1 MRKGIGPNRLGASK
15 IAKGACACGCGSP
28 AKMGCG
34 RSPMKQ
40 TTAGEFAHRQH
51 VKDMEQGKATKP
63 FDKLK
68 AGIRTVASGG
78 DMEDY
83 KSMKKEYRAE
93 AKAEYAA
100 KKKKKK

>member
-1 MRKGIGPNRLGASK
+1 
-15 IAKGACACGCGSP
+15 
-28 AKMGCG
+28 MGCG
-34 RSPMKQ
+34 KSPAKQ
-40 TTAGEFAHRQH
+40 TTAGEFAHQQH

-68 AGIRTVASGG
+68 AGVRTLASGG

-93 AKAEYAA
+93 AKKEYAA
-100 KKKKKK
+100 KKKKK

>member
-1 MRKGIGPNRLGASK
+1 MRKGIGPNGLGASK
-15 IAKGACACGCGSP
+15 VAAGTCSCGCGSP

-34 RSPMKQ
+34 KSPAKQ
-40 TTAGEFAHRQH
+40 TTAGEFAHQQH

-68 AGIRTVASGG
+68 AGVRTLASGG

-93 AKAEYAA
+93 AKKEYAA
-100 KKKKKK
+100 KKKKK